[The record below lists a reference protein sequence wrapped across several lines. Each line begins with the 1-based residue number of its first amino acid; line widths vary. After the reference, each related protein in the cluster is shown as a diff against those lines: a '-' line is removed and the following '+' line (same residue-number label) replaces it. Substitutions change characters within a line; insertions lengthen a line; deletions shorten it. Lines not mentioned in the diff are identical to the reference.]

1 MKTME
6 TINYKKAQPEIGNTQ
21 KIMNVESVLVEIE
34 IVDDIRYELY
44 RDTNGG
50 TVRVFDIDSGEVVT
64 IVRYQNFLK
73 AKEAY
78 NKAIYKGN

>member
-1 MKTME
+1 ME

-44 RDTNGG
+44 RDINGG
-50 TVRVFDIDSGEVVT
+50 TVRVFDIDSDEVVT

-78 NKAIYKGN
+78 NKAIYIGN